1 MSKKE
6 ISRLAILKILS
17 ESNKPIGA
25 ARIRASLLSVGMDVQ
40 PRTIRL
46 HLLNLDREG
55 LTIQI
60 SRRTGRVIAE
70 KGRQELAHANIV
82 EKVGVIASRVDNLAY
97 RMSLKPPLRTG
108 TVVVNVSLIQPEHL
122 SRALNEMKL
131 IFRHH
136 FAVSPHI
143 LIAKPGEIIS
153 GMLVPENHIAI
164 GTVCSVTLS
173 GALLHQSIPVKARF
187 SGLLEVRNRIPIR
200 FVDLI
205 NYDGSTLDP
214 LEIFIQANMT
224 RVRDVIL
231 TGNGILC
238 AAFREIPTAA
248 LADAMDLEKKLRPMG
263 IEGIISFGQPNQP
276 LFGVPVTEGHAGL
289 VVYGGLNPIAALRE
303 CGLPVIIKS
312 MAGLE
317 PYSNLMTIEEYQ
329 RNQRREE

>member
-6 ISRLAILKILS
+6 MTRLGILQILS
-17 ESNKPIGA
+17 EASRPIGA
-25 ARIRASLLSVGMDVQ
+25 AKIRASLLSVGLDIQ

-46 HLLNLDREG
+46 YLLHLDRDG
-55 LTIQI
+55 LTVQI
-60 SRRTGRVIAE
+60 SRRTGRIIAA
-70 KGRQELAHANIV
+70 KGREELAHANIV
-82 EKVGVIASRVDNLAY
+82 EKVGVVASRVDNLAY
-97 RMSLKPPLRTG
+97 RMTLKPPVKTG
-108 TVVVNVSLIQPEHL
+108 TVVVNVSFIQPEHL

-131 IFRHH
+131 VFRHH
-136 FAVSPHI
+136 FAVSPRI
-143 LIAKPGEIIS
+143 LIAKTGELLA
-153 GMLVPENHIAI
+153 GTLVPENQIAI

-187 SGLLEVRNRIPIR
+187 SGLIEVRNRLPIR
-200 FVDLI
+200 FADLI
-205 NYDGSTLDP
+205 NYDGTTLDP

-248 LADAMDLEKKLRPMG
+248 LSDAMELTKKLHAMG
-263 IEGIISFGQPNQP
+263 LGGIMSFGQPNQP
-276 LFGVPVTEGHAGL
+276 LLGVPVTEGHAGL
-289 VVYGGLNPIAALRE
+289 IVYGGLNPIAALRE

-317 PYSNLMTIEEYQ
+317 PYSNLKTIEDYQ
-329 RNQRREE
+329 RKQR